1 MFTGK
6 FIIGLAAEVSIGCLF
21 KTLAL
26 SQSTRM
32 FFWKNNNRNLK
43 HWKKLNT
50 EENISHCAKVV
61 VLKKIQMFLKSVLCV
76 NFFKPLG
83 STCEGLRF
91 P

>member
-61 VLKKIQMFLKSVLCV
+61 VLKKNTNVSQVSA
-76 NFFKPLG
+76 LG
-83 STCEGLRF
+83 DLLQTFG
-91 P
+91 